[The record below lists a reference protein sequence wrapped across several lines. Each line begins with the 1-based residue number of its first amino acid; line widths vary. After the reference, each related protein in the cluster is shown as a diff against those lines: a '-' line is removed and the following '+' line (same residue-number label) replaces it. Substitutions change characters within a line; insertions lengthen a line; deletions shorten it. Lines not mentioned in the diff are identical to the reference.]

1 MRRVFISILLIA
13 VSATALAQSGP
24 RITSVSRSVGPTT
37 GGTLVTLFGS
47 NLLPTVV
54 CLLPCPTTVTFG
66 KVPASLKG
74 ETRSFLNVVT
84 PPHAPGTVDVTVS
97 IAGETP
103 IVLANAFTYSA
114 DEEAHFEQVLLPV
127 YFDGVLHGAHGSEWT
142 TSLWVRN
149 GGSQAVQLAP
159 WTCPD
164 GQLCTELFPLT
175 YTLPPSRSLQRLA
188 PLDVADGNPSR
199 LLYVSQA
206 GSGDVSFS
214 LRFADR
220 SRGLADA
227 GIDLP
232 VIRESEALYTAA
244 QLFSVPMGHTY
255 RALLRLYELGG
266 ASSRFRI
273 TIYPQSELE
282 VQPIHSA
289 ELTATVQDGPF
300 PAKAG
305 YAQLDVTGLLQLEKA
320 WPDTVRIEITP
331 LTEGS
336 RYWSFV
342 SLTNNDTQFV
352 TLVTPQ

>member
-1 MRRVFISILLIA
+1 MRRVFISILLVA
-13 VSATALAQSGP
+13 VSATAIAQTEP
-24 RITSVSRSVGPTT
+24 RVTNVSRSLGPTS

-47 NLLPTVV
+47 NLLPTVA

-84 PPHAPGTVDVTVS
+84 PPHAPGTVDVTIS
-97 IAGETP
+97 IAGEPP
-103 IVLANAFTYSA
+103 IVLANAFTYSTE
-114 DEEAHFEQVLLPV
+114 EEAQFEQVLLPL

-142 TSLWVRN
+142 TSLWIRN
-149 GGSQAVQLAP
+149 SGSDAVQLAP

-164 GQLCTELFPLT
+164 GQLCAESFPLL

-188 PLDVADGNPSR
+188 PLDVSDGNPSR

-220 SRGLADA
+220 SRGLANA

-232 VIRESEALYTAA
+232 VIREREALYTAA

-255 RALLRLYELGG
+255 RALLRLYEIGG
-266 ASSRFRI
+266 VSSRFRI

-282 VQPIHSA
+282 VPSIHSE
-289 ELTATVQDGPF
+289 ELTAMVQDGPF

-305 YAQLDVTGLLQLEKA
+305 YAQFDITGLLRLDQA
-320 WPDTVRIEITP
+320 WPETVRIEITP
-331 LTEGS
+331 LTAGS

>member
-1 MRRVFISILLIA
+1 MRRVFIFILLVA
-13 VSATALAQSGP
+13 VSAQAGP
-24 RITSVSRSVGPTT
+24 RITSVSHSVGPTT
-37 GGTLVTLFGS
+37 GGTHITLAGS

-66 KVPASLKG
+66 KVPGSLKG
-74 ETRSFLNVVT
+74 ETRSLLHVVT
-84 PPHAPGTVDVTVS
+84 PPHAPGTVDVTIN
-97 IAGETP
+97 IAGEPP
-103 IVLANAFTYSA
+103 IVLANAFTFST
-114 DEEAHFEQVLLPV
+114 DDEAHFEQVLLPL

-142 TSLWVRN
+142 TSLWIRN
-149 GGSQAVQLAP
+149 SGSEAVQLAP
-159 WTCPD
+159 WACPG
-164 GQLCTELFPLT
+164 GQVCVETFPLT

-206 GSGDVSFS
+206 GSDDVSFS

-220 SRGLADA
+220 SRGLVDA

-232 VIRESEALYTAA
+232 VIREREALYSTA
-244 QLFSVPMGHTY
+244 QLFSVPMGPTY
-255 RALLRLYELGG
+255 RALLRLYEIGDV
-266 ASSRFRI
+266 SSRFRI

-282 VQPIHSA
+282 VQPIHSE

-305 YAQLDVTGLLQLEKA
+305 YAQFDITGLLRLEKV
-320 WPDTVRIEITP
+320 WPESVRIEITP

>member
-1 MRRVFISILLIA
+1 MRRALVSILLAA

-24 RITSVSRSVGPTT
+24 RITSVSHSVGPTT
-37 GGTLVTLFGS
+37 GGTHITLAGS

-66 KVPASLKG
+66 KVPGSLKG
-74 ETRSFLNVVT
+74 ETRSLLHVVT
-84 PPHAPGTVDVTVS
+84 PPHAPGTVDVTVN
-97 IAGETP
+97 IAGEPP
-103 IVLANAFTYSA
+103 IVLANAFTFSTE
-114 DEEAHFEQVLLPV
+114 DEAHFEQVLLPL

-142 TSLWVRN
+142 TSLWIRN
-149 GGSQAVQLAP
+149 SGSEAVQLAP
-159 WTCPD
+159 WTCPETQVCA
-164 GQLCTELFPLT
+164 GLFPMT
-175 YTLPPSRSLQRLA
+175 YALPPSRSLQRLA

-206 GSGDVSFS
+206 GSDDVSFS

-220 SRGLADA
+220 SRGLVDA

-232 VIRESEALYTAA
+232 VIREREALYSTA
-244 QLFSVPMGHTY
+244 QLFSVPMGLTY
-255 RALLRLYELGG
+255 RALLRLYEIGDV
-266 ASSRFRI
+266 SSRFRI

-282 VQPIHSA
+282 VQPIHSE
-289 ELTATVQDGPF
+289 ELTATVQGGPF

-305 YAQLDVTGLLQLEKA
+305 YAQFDITGLLRLEKV
-320 WPDTVRIEITP
+320 WPESVRIEITP

-336 RYWSFV
+336 RYWAFV